1 MQARD
6 VPDMQAQDV
15 MVSGVISVGPD
26 IPVRI
31 AANAMVVNCVSAL
44 PVINIYAKLVGIVSE
59 GDLIRRVEI
68 GTERRRSG
76 DETLTSSDSPAKDFV
91 KSHAKRVSDVMT
103 REVITAQPET
113 PLREIA
119 NLMEKHSIKRVPII
133 RDGLVVG
140 IVSRVNLLQVLAR
153 ANDNT
158 DWVESDRVLHQR
170 FVDSIKDQPW
180 ASRPFNII
188 VNDRCADLWGFVY
201 SVDEKTAVRVA
212 AEATPGIESVSD
224 HLGIAPQTSDNIP
237 WAHFENWVRE

>member
-15 MVSGVISVGPD
+15 MVSGVISIGPD

-44 PVINIYAKLVGIVSE
+44 PVIDIYAKLVGIVSE

-76 DETLTSSDSPAKDFV
+76 GEKLTSSDSLAKDFV

-133 RDGLVVG
+133 RDELVVG

-153 ANDNT
+153 ANTNT
-158 DWVESDRVLHQR
+158 DWVESDRMLHQR
-170 FVDSIKDQPW
+170 FVESIKDQPW
-180 ASRPFNII
+180 AGRPFNII

-224 HLGIAPQTSDNIP
+224 HLGIAPQTSGDIP
-237 WAHFENWVRE
+237 WAHFESWSD

>member
-6 VPDMQAQDV
+6 V
-15 MVSGVISVGPD
+15 MVRGVISVGPD
-26 IPVRI
+26 VPVQI
-31 AANAMVVNCVSAL
+31 AANAMVSNCVSAL
-44 PVINIYAKLVGIVSE
+44 PVIDIYAKLVGIVSE

-68 GTERRRSG
+68 GTERRRSRG
-76 DETLTSSDSPAKDFV
+76 GETLMSSDALAKEFV

-119 NLMEKHSIKRVPII
+119 NLMQKHSIKRVPIVQ
-133 RDGLVVG
+133 DELVVG
-140 IVSRVNLLQVLAR
+140 IVSRANLLQLLAR

-158 DWVESDRVLHQR
+158 DWVESDRELHQR

-180 ASRPFNII
+180 AGRPFNII

-224 HLGIAPQTSDNIP
+224 HLGIAPCVDTR
-237 WAHFENWVRE
+237 VT

>member
-6 VPDMQAQDV
+6 V
-15 MVSGVISVGPD
+15 MVRGVISVGPD
-26 IPVRI
+26 IPVQI
-31 AANAMVVNCVSAL
+31 AANAMISNCVSAL
-44 PVINIYAKLVGIVSE
+44 PVIDIYAKLVGIVSE

-68 GTERRRSG
+68 GTERCLG
-76 DETLTSSDSPAKDFV
+76 VETRMSSDALAKEFV
-91 KSHAKRVSDVMT
+91 KAHAKRVSDVMT

-119 NLMEKHSIKRVPII
+119 NLMEKHSIKRVPIVQ
-133 RDGLVVG
+133 DKLVVG

-180 ASRPFNII
+180 AGRPFNII

-212 AEATPGIESVSD
+212 AEATPGIEWVSD
-224 HLGIAPQTSDNIP
+224 HLGIAPQTSGI
-237 WAHFENWVRE
+237 

>member
-6 VPDMQAQDV
+6 V
-15 MVSGVISVGPD
+15 MVRGVISIGPD
-26 IPVRI
+26 IPVQI
-31 AANAMVVNCVSAL
+31 AANAMVSNWVSAL
-44 PVINIYAKLVGIVSE
+44 PVIDIHTKLVGIVSE

-68 GTERRRSG
+68 GTEQRRSSG
-76 DETLTSSDSPAKDFV
+76 GETLMSSDALAKEFV

-119 NLMEKHSIKRVPII
+119 NLMEKHNIKRVPIVQEE
-133 RDGLVVG
+133 LVVG
-140 IVSRVNLLQVLAR
+140 IVSRANLLQVLAR

-180 ASRPFNII
+180 AGRPFNII
-188 VNDRCADLWGFVY
+188 VNDRCADLWGSVY

-224 HLGIAPQTSDNIP
+224 HLGIAPLP
-237 WAHFENWVRE
+237 PL

>member
-1 MQARD
+1 
-6 VPDMQAQDV
+6 MQAQDV

-31 AANAMVVNCVSAL
+31 AANAMVRNCVSAL
-44 PVINIYAKLVGIVSE
+44 PVIDIYAKLVGIVSE

-68 GTERRRSG
+68 GTERSRSG
-76 DETLTSSDSPAKDFV
+76 AAGETLMSSASLANEFV
-91 KSHAKRVSDVMT
+91 KSRAKRVSDVMT

-119 NLMEKHSIKRVPII
+119 NLMQKHSIKRVPIVQ
-133 RDGLVVG
+133 DELVVG
-140 IVSRVNLLQVLAR
+140 IVSRANLLQLLAR

-170 FVDSIKDQPW
+170 FVDSIRDQPW